1 MKTFTTV
8 IAMVLTLGLVS
19 APALADS
26 ANWSDEKLLQVERN
40 RCANA
45 GMGDGTELLIN
56 VIFGNLPP
64 EYVPTNGGFKKP
76 EAFKTYIADMAK
88 KGFDVKFEANLQ
100 KAFISAGDL
109 DIGFD
114 GCMPSTISFWNWTY
128 A

>member
-8 IAMVLTLGLVS
+8 IAMMLTLGLVS
-19 APALADS
+19 VPALADS

-64 EYVPTNGGFKKP
+64 EYVCLKDSF
-76 EAFKTYIADMAK
+76 ADNDPGKSGSKNQADE
-88 KGFDVKFEANLQ
+88 G
-100 KAFISAGDL
+100 
-109 DIGFD
+109 
-114 GCMPSTISFWNWTY
+114 P
-128 A
+128 